1 MTLRV
6 RFALWVVGLLLT
18 ALAAFGAYVYLNLKQ
33 GLEAS
38 IDDSLRLSASQV
50 IATINVENGQLEI
63 GDSLPDSDS
72 TLDLRER
79 GLTLRILDGTGRVLQ
94 TFGPYRA
101 LPAEAYSLTA
111 AQEGH
116 SGFVTWSNPAQGD
129 LVRVY
134 TVPIIQN
141 GQPVGI
147 VQVAQTLKTV
157 REALDH
163 LLSALLLGGPLLML
177 VAAAGGYL
185 LAARALAPIDHITR
199 TARHISA
206 YDLSARLDLPA
217 ADDEVG
223 HLVTTFNE
231 MLARLD
237 DDSFRRERQFTTDA
251 SHDLRTPLAAMQAI
265 LSVIREE
272 QRTPEDYE
280 LALADLSEETDRLR
294 GLVEDLLRLARG
306 DTRQIAVDAT
316 VDLSILLRDVTDSL
330 RPLAE
335 AKGLTLTYRS
345 PDSIILPGDSDAL
358 IRLFVN
364 LLDNAMKYTERGRID
379 VVARADPDGPRVT
392 VSDTGIGIP
401 PAHLPRIFDRF
412 YRVERARSAPGAG
425 LGLAI
430 ALDIARAHGGTIDVS
445 SVVGQGTNFIVKF
458 PRPASKH

>member
-6 RFALWVVGLLLT
+6 RFALWVVGLLLA
-18 ALAAFGAYVYLNLKQ
+18 ALAAFGAYVYLSLKQ

-38 IDDSLRLSASQV
+38 IDDSLRLIASQV
-50 IATINVENGQLEI
+50 IATVNVENGQI
-63 GDSLPDSDS
+63 DTSDVLPDNDG
-72 TLDLRER
+72 TLELRER
-79 GLTLRILDGTGRVLQ
+79 GLTLRILDGTGQVLQ
-94 TFGPYRA
+94 AFGPYRV

-134 TVPIIQN
+134 TAPIIEN

-147 VQVAQTLKTV
+147 VQVAQTMKTV

-206 YDLSARLDLPA
+206 HDLSARLDLPA

-231 MLARLD
+231 MLVRLD
-237 DDSFRRERQFTTDA
+237 GSFRRERQFTTDA
-251 SHDLRTPLAAMQAI
+251 SHELRTPLAAMQAI
-265 LSVIREE
+265 LSVMREK
-272 QRTPEDYE
+272 RRAPEDYE
-280 LALADLSEETDRLR
+280 LALADLSEEADRLR

-306 DTRQIAVDAT
+306 DTRRIAVVTT
-316 VDLSILLRDVTDSL
+316 VDLSTLLRDVTDSL

-335 AKGLTLTYRS
+335 AKGLTLTCQA
-345 PDSIILPGDSDAL
+345 PAGIVLPGDSDAL

-364 LLDNAMKYTERGRID
+364 LLDNAVKYAERGRID
-379 VVARADPDGPRVT
+379 VVARVDPDGPRVT

-401 PAHLPRIFDRF
+401 PAHLPHIFDRF

-430 ALDIARAHGGTIDVS
+430 ALDVAHAHGGTIDVS
-445 SVVGQGTNFIVKF
+445 SVVGQGTIFIVRF